1 MKSKKLNA
9 LLLSLILAITLCT
22 SCTIVPVTTS
32 PANSLTTSNP
42 SPGWITLTPVTV
54 STTKT
59 VSASSIITTTV
70 KTTTVPISTTKT
82 KITATTTRTSIEP
95 AKSTITTTHSTTVTS
110 SATTIASTT
119 PPVTVGQAQV
129 TRIIDGDT
137 IEVLISGKTFT
148 VRYIGMDTPETG
160 ETLFQAATDKNA
172 EMVSGKIVRLEK
184 DVSEVDKMDNPRL
197 LRYVYI
203 GDIFVNAELV
213 RLGYARA
220 TPYPPDVKYESLFS
234 TLENEAKAAQLG
246 MWAPALLSLQIVSV
260 TSPVKAGDSA
270 NLVAKTKPN
279 AECTITVYL
288 KSDTSGAAGLTKK
301 NADSDGKASW
311 TWKVGSSTTHGE
323 YKIVVTAGLNG
334 ETVSQTTYFTIQ

>member
-1 MKSKKLNA
+1 
-9 LLLSLILAITLCT
+9 
-22 SCTIVPVTTS
+22 
-32 PANSLTTSNP
+32 
-42 SPGWITLTPVTV
+42 
-54 STTKT
+54 
-59 VSASSIITTTV
+59 
-70 KTTTVPISTTKT
+70 
-82 KITATTTRTSIEP
+82 
-95 AKSTITTTHSTTVTS
+95 
-110 SATTIASTT
+110 
-119 PPVTVGQAQV
+119 
-129 TRIIDGDT
+129 
-137 IEVLISGKTFT
+137 VLISGKTFT